1 MGDCDGGFVWKWLQG
16 GAREAVGAAKYC
28 YCNCCSLFV
37 CLRLSAGAGLTRL
50 FSCENAK
57 VANNFAEISSE
68 STFQLSSNRLTL
80 SIDEANIMHQ
90 STTNDPHIPSF
101 MYLGQGCGSVY
112 AFQIH

>member
-80 SIDEANIMHQ
+80 SIDEANIMH
-90 STTNDPHIPSF
+90 
-101 MYLGQGCGSVY
+101 
-112 AFQIH
+112 